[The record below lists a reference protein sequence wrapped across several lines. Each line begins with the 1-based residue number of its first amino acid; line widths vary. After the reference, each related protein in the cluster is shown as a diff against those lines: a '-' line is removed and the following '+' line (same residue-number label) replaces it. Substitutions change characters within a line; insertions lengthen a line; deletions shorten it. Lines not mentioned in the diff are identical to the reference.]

1 MIAISSMVAEG
12 APKVWTFLHQL
23 NTLLI
28 YLLTIRQKEIGL
40 ILGTMPI
47 GEQVNEEGAKEML
60 HYFFEH
66 AAKNIDSAI
75 IYSFGKTE
83 KIIGKVLTAEE
94 KQSTHI

>member
-1 MIAISSMVAEG
+1 
-12 APKVWTFLHQL
+12 
-23 NTLLI
+23 
-28 YLLTIRQKEIGL
+28 
-40 ILGTMPI
+40 MPI